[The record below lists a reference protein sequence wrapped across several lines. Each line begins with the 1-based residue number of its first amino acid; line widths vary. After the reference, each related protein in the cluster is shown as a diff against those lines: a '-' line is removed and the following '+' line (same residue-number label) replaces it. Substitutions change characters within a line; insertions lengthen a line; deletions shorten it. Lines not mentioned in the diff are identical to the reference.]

1 MLDIVNQSVV
11 PFLFWSGA
19 CSKICYRFLNELGEY
34 GMDFE
39 VTMKTLG
46 LMLVGLLVSV
56 AGCQTGHTVQTS
68 ALENGSFMSLWNS
81 YSRCQTATNIDEMTA
96 DAATLTHAANSSLS
110 HEAFILPLPSDLQQF
125 VATPA
130 ARSAVDVKA
139 MAASCALRA
148 GFAAKEGGNLTWQKT
163 CSGRFSI
170 TSPNLNMLFMFC
182 KRRSCFL
189 NLKGEAETKTRRYRY
204 AFPRTHCFVLS
215 IQMGDSLEL
224 SSHPFYGRYAVNFA
238 R

>member
-1 MLDIVNQSVV
+1 MLDMVNQSVV

-19 CSKICYRFLNELGEY
+19 CSKIRYRFLNELGEY

-39 VTMKTLG
+39 GTMKTLG

-148 GFAAKEGGNLTWQKT
+148 GFAAKEGGKPDVAKDLLRTILHYQ
-163 CSGRFSI
+163 
-170 TSPNLNMLFMFC
+170 P
-182 KRRSCFL
+182 
-189 NLKGEAETKTRRYRY
+189 EPEY
-204 AFPRTHCFVLS
+204 AFYVLQAKILLS
-215 IQMGDSLEL
+215 ELERG
-224 SSHPFYGRYAVNFA
+224 S
-238 R
+238 

>member
-1 MLDIVNQSVV
+1 MSLANT
-11 PFLFWSGA
+11 G
-19 CSKICYRFLNELGEY
+19 RT
-34 GMDFE
+34 FE
-39 VTMKTLG
+39 GNMKTLG

-56 AGCQTGHTVQTS
+56 AGCQTGQTVQTS

-96 DAATLTHAANSSLS
+96 DAATLTHAANRSLS

-148 GFAAKEGGNLTWQKT
+148 GSAAKEGGKSDVAKDLLRTILHYQ
-163 CSGRFSI
+163 
-170 TSPNLNMLFMFC
+170 P
-182 KRRSCFL
+182 
-189 NLKGEAETKTRRYRY
+189 EPEY
-204 AFPRTHCFVLS
+204 AFYVLQAKILLS
-215 IQMGDSLEL
+215 ELER
-224 SSHPFYGRYAVNFA
+224 GT
-238 R
+238 